1 MLRRR
6 LMNVARFARSAPTPC
21 YQRDNAPPFASVPL
35 FPDVFACT
43 PRFLL
48 SSPFFLSP
56 PLLSIWKTRP
66 EGETTRLCDECNYAR
81 RGTKVSWR
89 KYASIPLLFR
99 ILDRLSE
106 DLFLAIGRLASNYFW
121 DEIKE
126 VEIER
131 WKKTW
136 VVFDMNISF
145 QSKRKVKIINKGRI
159 NFELGEIVWK

>member
-1 MLRRR
+1 MSPVSRALPLRRVINAITPHPS
-6 LMNVARFARSAPTPC
+6 LPFRSSQTFS
-21 YQRDNAPPFASVPL
+21 RVLLVSS
-35 FPDVFACT
+35 
-43 PRFLL
+43 FLL
-48 SSPFFLSP
+48 LFFLSP

-81 RGTKVSWR
+81 RGTKVLWR

-106 DLFLAIGRLASNYFW
+106 DLFLAIGRLTSNYFW

-145 QSKRKVKIINKGRI
+145 QSKRKVKIISKGRI

>member
-89 KYASIPLLFR
+89 KYASVPLLFR

-106 DLFLAIGRLASNYFW
+106 DLFFGNWSISQQSFLGWNRGLRLKSRDERKLESFLIWIFLSNR
-121 DEIKE
+121 KE
-126 VEIER
+126 
-131 WKKTW
+131 K
-136 VVFDMNISF
+136 
-145 QSKRKVKIINKGRI
+145 
-159 NFELGEIVWK
+159 

>member
-106 DLFLAIGRLASNYFW
+106 DLFFGNWSISQQLFLGWNQGLRLKSR
-121 DEIKE
+121 DERKLESFLIWIFLSSRKE
-126 VEIER
+126 
-131 WKKTW
+131 K
-136 VVFDMNISF
+136 
-145 QSKRKVKIINKGRI
+145 
-159 NFELGEIVWK
+159 

>member
-106 DLFLAIGRLASNYFW
+106 DLFFGNWSISQQLFLGWNQGGWNREMKENLSRFWYEYFFP
-121 DEIKE
+121 
-126 VEIER
+126 VE
-131 WKKTW
+131 KK
-136 VVFDMNISF
+136 
-145 QSKRKVKIINKGRI
+145 SKN
-159 NFELGEIVWK
+159 N